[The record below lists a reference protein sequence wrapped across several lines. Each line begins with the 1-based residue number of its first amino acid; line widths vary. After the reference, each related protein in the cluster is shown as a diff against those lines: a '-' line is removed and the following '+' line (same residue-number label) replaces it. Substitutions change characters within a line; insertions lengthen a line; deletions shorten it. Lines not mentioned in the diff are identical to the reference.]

1 MASNPNLATELQ
13 TGTAED
19 LSIDD
24 FSALLQKEFKPKS
37 DEAKSRV
44 EMAVRTLAEQALAGS
59 TIVSTDVLGTIESMI
74 SSIDRKL
81 SEQVNLVLHHP
92 DFQALESAWRG
103 RLDSGGPIHPVRHT
117 ARQRYAEGFDADDI
131 GGIDEKTT
139 TSFSHAG
146 RNSSVGGGAGGHT
159 RSVLA
164 SADDQIGVAT

>member
-81 SEQVNLVLHHP
+81 SELV
-92 DFQALESAWRG
+92 ALEIRKSDRFVRAPQPSAALLIRSWR
-103 RLDSGGPIHPVRHT
+103 
-117 ARQRYAEGFDADDI
+117 DAHGVI
-131 GGIDEKTT
+131 G
-139 TSFSHAG
+139 
-146 RNSSVGGGAGGHT
+146 
-159 RSVLA
+159 L
-164 SADDQIGVAT
+164 